1 MLKGVVGLV
10 TGGASGLGRATVE
23 RIVREGGKVTMCD
36 LPSSQGTA
44 VASAINSPNC
54 IFVPTDITNSQDVEN
69 ALAETKVRL
78 WIKVGFMSRKIF
90 FSGQVWSSGRHCQL
104 CGYWSGFQSL
114 QFQ

>member
-36 LPSSQGTA
+36 LPTSQGAA

-54 IFVPTDITNSQDVEN
+54 IFVPTDITNTADVEN
-69 ALAETKVRL
+69 ALAETKVR
-78 WIKVGFMSRKIF
+78 KIF
-90 FSGQVWSSGRHCQL
+90 SGEQIFVMVYMFFSNLSNVL
-104 CGYWSGFQSL
+104 FL
-114 QFQ
+114 QC

>member
-36 LPSSQGTA
+36 LPTSQGAA

-54 IFVPTDITNSQDVEN
+54 IFVPTDITNTADVEN

-78 WIKVGFMSRKIF
+78 GAGEKVILM
-90 FSGQVWSSGRHCQL
+90 
-104 CGYWSGFQSL
+104 
-114 QFQ
+114 